1 MIFDIKHGDKS
12 LKSMSSK
19 KRINID
25 ESLTRGLEHKAS
37 QTNILYGKSQCHYC
51 SKIGH
56 VGSPC
61 PNFHGKLQT
70 KT

>member
-1 MIFDIKHGDKS
+1 
-12 LKSMSSK
+12 MSSK
-19 KRINID
+19 ERIDID
-25 ESLTRGLEHKAS
+25 ESSTRGLEHKAS
-37 QTNILYGKSQCHYC
+37 QTNISYGKSQCHYC

-61 PNFHGKLQT
+61 PNFCGKSQM

>member
-1 MIFDIKHGDKS
+1 
-12 LKSMSSK
+12 MSSK
-19 KRINID
+19 ERIDID

-37 QTNILYGKSQCHYC
+37 QTNISYGKSQCHYC

-56 VGSPC
+56 VVSPC
-61 PNFHGKLQT
+61 PNFRGKSQT

>member
-1 MIFDIKHGDKS
+1 
-12 LKSMSSK
+12 MSSK
-19 KRINID
+19 ERIDID
-25 ESLTRGLEHKAS
+25 KSPTRGIEHKAS
-37 QTNILYGKSQCHYC
+37 QTNISYRKNQCYYC

-56 VGSPC
+56 VSSPC

>member
-1 MIFDIKHGDKS
+1 
-12 LKSMSSK
+12 MSSK
-19 KRINID
+19 ERMDID

-37 QTNILYGKSQCHYC
+37 QTNISYGKGQCHYC
-51 SKIGH
+51 SKVGH

-61 PNFHGKLQT
+61 PNFRGKLQT